1 MYCAVPMSK
10 QCDGELRLVRAV
22 HGWQEPEPDAAFEI
36 ELSNELRRRYQPA
49 ELSELLQSHA
59 QGADY
64 LTTMLRRCCF
74 RALARHCG
82 NGLVL
87 GAHLGIR
94 HAETFEIGDGVV
106 IGDQTVIHGRH
117 DGRCRIGRKVW
128 IGPQSFLDGRDLA
141 IGDYVGWGP
150 GAKVLGSEHSG
161 MPVGIPII
169 QTDLAIAPVRV
180 EAWADIGVNAVLLP
194 GVTVG
199 KGSIVGA
206 GAVVTSDVPA
216 FAKVAGVPARVIGWR
231 RHVSDRLE
239 NPAGEVISGG

>member
-1 MYCAVPMSK
+1 MCNRY
-10 QCDGELRLVRAV
+10 DGELRLVKAV
-22 HGWQEPEPDAAFEI
+22 HGRREIESDPAFEI
-36 ELSNELRRRYQPA
+36 EFSIELKRRYQPA
-49 ELSELLQSHA
+49 ELSELLQRHS

-64 LTTMLRRCCF
+64 LTMLLRRCCF

-82 NGLVL
+82 DGLVL
-87 GAHLGIR
+87 GSHVGLR
-94 HAETFEIGDGVV
+94 HIETFDVGEGVV
-106 IGDQTVIHGRH
+106 IGDQAVIHGRY

-128 IGPQSFLDGRDLA
+128 IGPQSFLDGRDLE

-161 MPVGIPII
+161 LPLGIPII

-231 RHVSDRLE
+231 KSQCDRPE
-239 NPAGEVISGG
+239 ETGGAAGGG

>member
-1 MYCAVPMSK
+1 
-10 QCDGELRLVRAV
+10 
-22 HGWQEPEPDAAFEI
+22 
-36 ELSNELRRRYQPA
+36 LRRRYRPD
-49 ELSELLQSHA
+49 ELSELLQRHA

-74 RALARHCG
+74 RALVRRCG
-82 NGLVL
+82 TGLTL
-87 GAHLGIR
+87 GSYVCIR
-94 HAETFEIGDGVV
+94 HAETFEIGDDVF

-128 IGPQSFLDGRDLA
+128 IGPQSFLDGRDLE

-150 GAKVLGSEHSG
+150 GAKVLGSEHCG
-161 MPVGIPII
+161 LPVGIPII

-180 EAWADIGVNAVLLP
+180 EAWADIGINAVLLP

-231 RHVSDRLE
+231 KNENDRGE
-239 NPAGEVISGG
+239 NSTGAVISGG

>member
-1 MYCAVPMSK
+1 MSK
-10 QCDGELRLVRAV
+10 PSESKLRRVRAV
-22 HGWQEPEPDAAFEI
+22 HGLREPGTEPAFEI
-36 ELSNELRRRYQPA
+36 ELSNELRRRYKPA
-49 ELSELLQSHA
+49 ELNELLQNCG
-59 QGADY
+59 QGSDY
-64 LTTMLRRCCF
+64 LATMLRRCCF
-74 RALARHCG
+74 RALVRHCG
-82 NGLVL
+82 SGLAL
-87 GAHLGIR
+87 GSYVSLR
-94 HAETFEIGDGVV
+94 HAETFEVGDDVF
-106 IGDQTVIHGRH
+106 IGDQVVIQGRH

-128 IGPQSFLDGRDLA
+128 IGPQSFLDARDLE

-161 MPVGIPII
+161 LPADIPII

-206 GAVVTSDVPA
+206 GAVVTNDVPP

-231 RHVSDRLE
+231 RHKNERRE
-239 NPAGEVISGG
+239 HAAGEAMGRGP